1 MSRYSLAVV
10 LLVVLAMLLP
20 TLAEAQKPG
29 EIVFAKNMI
38 NPASPAG
45 LTTEFKAGD
54 PIYAVAYVPSS
65 FAKLAKAPDAKKL
78 DIEVFLFN
86 IQKPKYDYQEPQE
99 MQLSFSNVKISGN
112 AIQQTYLPVD
122 IVPVP
127 GKMTAY
133 GSAEISY
140 AKFGQKFDGPVRFA
154 EDLSKLEGG
163 KQTIKV
169 TVKCN
174 YEVVAEGKFTIEG
187 SDFSGYAQQS
197 VDVNKA
203 ASGIQTASATMPKAA
218 KSDKGLEAEMIS
230 ALKASQTYKD
240 RMQGQIMKLVI
251 IDADWY
257 IRRHELTGVILHRY
271 IRAAVAIKDAS
282 GKCTVWQN
290 VTFQQDYVS
299 NKFQRTRFDGVGD
312 PYAIPCENIK

>member
-1 MSRYSLAVV
+1 
-10 LLVVLAMLLP
+10 VVLALLFP

-29 EIVFAKNMI
+29 EIVFSTSMI

-45 LTTEFKAGD
+45 LTNEFKAGD

-65 FAKLAKAPDAKKL
+65 FGKLAKDPDAKKL
-78 DIEVFLFN
+78 DIEVFLYN

-99 MQLSFSNVKISGN
+99 MQLSFSSLKISGN

-122 IVPVP
+122 IVPAP

-133 GSAEISY
+133 GSAELSY
-140 AKFGQKFDGPVRFA
+140 KKFGAKFDGPVQFA

-169 TVKCN
+169 AIKCN

-187 SDFSGYAQQS
+187 SDFSAYAQRS
-197 VDVNKA
+197 AEVNNA

-240 RMQGQIMKLVI
+240 RMQGTILKLVI
-251 IDADWY
+251 IDSDWY
-257 IRRHELTGVILHRY
+257 IRRHELTGAILHRY
-271 IRAAVAIKDAS
+271 IRAAVAIKNAS

-299 NKFQRTRFDGVGD
+299 NKFQRTKFDGVGD
-312 PYAIPCENIK
+312 PYAIPCESVK